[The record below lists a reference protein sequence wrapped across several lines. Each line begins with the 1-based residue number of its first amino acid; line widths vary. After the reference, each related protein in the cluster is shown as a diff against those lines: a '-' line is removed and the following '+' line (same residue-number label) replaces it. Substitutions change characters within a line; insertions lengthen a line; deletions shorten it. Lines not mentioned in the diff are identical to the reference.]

1 MTEKIRLKLI
11 SKSTECSERLFPSP
25 DDPDDEFNVSD
36 VKEYPSE
43 ESSVI
48 EMTSEG
54 VLKAEGNR
62 VIISYDESEL
72 TGMQGSRTEVA
83 FDLTC
88 PELITMMRTGSV
100 TTALV
105 FEKGKRHICTY
116 RTEYM
121 PFEICVNTKDVKNEL
136 LSCGV
141 IEMDY
146 IIEIRGAQ
154 AERTYFRIEISHD
167 FDRP

>member
-1 MTEKIRLKLI
+1 M
-11 SKSTECSERLFPSP
+11 ERFFPQA
-25 DDPDDEFNVSD
+25 DDPDDEFGI
-36 VKEYPSE
+36 PE
-43 ESSVI
+43 ENEVAVEENSVI

-54 VLKAEGNR
+54 LLRTEGKR
-62 VIISYDESEL
+62 VVISYDESEL
-72 TGMQGSRTEVA
+72 TGMQGSRTEVG
-83 FDLTC
+83 FDLDS

-121 PFEICVNTKDVKNEL
+121 PFEICVNTKDVKNDL
-136 LSCGV
+136 LVSGV
-141 IEMDY
+141 IELDY

-154 AERTYFRIEISHD
+154 AERTFFRIEISSD
-167 FDRP
+167 SDKP